1 MPPDHSVKTRM
12 NLLTYLDE
20 YLTADVVDH
29 AAEFVN
35 ERPDKTRTALD
46 ALNSVLLAGFI
57 KRCSNEI
64 GANLLFNTIQKGKYD
79 QASTGELATLLRNR
93 EEANAFITKGSNT
106 ISQLM
111 PDKRSPITVLVSSYA
126 RVRNSS
132 ATTLLGLVTPLF
144 METLDRQVKTR
155 NLDAAGLAAMLVD
168 QKEYLIEHTP
178 ADLLDRM
185 RATLGIDNS
194 SMMGYSAPAVSARE
208 SRASGRHEPVEL
220 DYRTRKPLPWGAI
233 LGGLIAVGLAVGGYW
248 LWQNYGDQWQ
258 ASRQNEEIT
267 DSTALLNASLG
278 TSTDSLS
285 VPSPVSPSAS
295 ATGTAVTTG
304 PNSVP
309 AQMSAYLADPAAE
322 AGRAFAMTTLTF
334 DPATNALT
342 DESARQVA
350 EVGKLLKTYPN
361 VQLKITG
368 VTGTAALKPV
378 AFQRANA
385 VKMALVRDGIDLIRL
400 DAVSLV
406 RPDSAGRLG
415 DRISLRVIRR

>member
-1 MPPDHSVKTRM
+1 MPPDHPAKTRM
-12 NLLTYLDE
+12 NLLTYLDD

-35 ERPDKTRTALD
+35 EQPAKTRVALD

-64 GANLLFNTIQKGKYD
+64 GANLLFNTIQKGRYD
-79 QASTGELATLLRNR
+79 QSSIGELSTLLRNR

-144 METLDRQVKTR
+144 METLDRQVKSR

-168 QKEYLIEHTP
+168 QKDHLLEHTP

-194 SMMGYSAPAVSARE
+194 SMMGYSAPA
-208 SRASGRHEPVEL
+208 ASGREARASVRNEPVEIT
-220 DYRTRKPLPWGAI
+220 YRDRKPLPWGAI
-233 LGGLIAVGLAVGGYW
+233 LGGLLVVGLAAGGYW

-267 DSTALLNASLG
+267 DSTALLATLPG

-295 ATGTAVTTG
+295 ATGAPVG
-304 PNSVP
+304 SVL

-322 AGRAFAMTTLTF
+322 AGKAFALTELTF
-334 DPATNALT
+334 DSTTGALT
-342 DESARQVA
+342 PGSLQQVA
-350 EVGKLLKTYPN
+350 EVGKLLKTYPK

-368 VTGTAALKPV
+368 VTGNAALKPL

-415 DRISLRVIRR
+415 DRISLRVVKR